1 MDLKTVCVASDSGL
15 TIAKCWCA
23 QCKDDRKENKK
34 MVKRMTR
41 ASYLNLRKYYR
52 DIAFQAIKDGNTMD
66 ADFYTGI
73 VKGLDLAFNNATA
86 SIHTIITE

>member
-1 MDLKTVCVASDSGL
+1 
-15 TIAKCWCA
+15 
-23 QCKDDRKENKK
+23 
-34 MVKRMTR
+34 MTR